1 MSNYLNEASPI
12 VTVISGVSPNVFG
25 AFFELVASTVRVSG
39 WLWILYHGFPA
50 GFGLGGQAQK
60 LNIATGAA
68 GLETVVM
75 CKMGQHITS
84 PFQNAPGGYYHG
96 YSLPW
101 TFGTGVRLSAQIADE
116 DTTVAESYRVKIR
129 LWEKPFP

>member
-12 VTVISGVSPNVFG
+12 VTVISGVAPNAFG
-25 AFFELVASTVRVSG
+25 AFFPLIDPTVRVSG

-50 GFGLGGQAQK
+50 GFGLGGQHQM

-68 GLETVVM
+68 GVETVVM

-101 TFGTGVRLSAQIADE
+101 TFADGLRLSCQIADE

-129 LWEKPFP
+129 LWEKPFA